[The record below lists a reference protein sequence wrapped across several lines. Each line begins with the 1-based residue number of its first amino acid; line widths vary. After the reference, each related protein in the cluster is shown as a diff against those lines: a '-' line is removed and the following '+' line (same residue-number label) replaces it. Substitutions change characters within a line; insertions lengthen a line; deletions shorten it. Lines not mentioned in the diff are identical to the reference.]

1 MSYDNTG
8 TFTILN
14 EIGDGYACNNQL
26 PPLIGADLDDIAT
39 GLTGLRTGAGSI
51 GAVQLLTGSP
61 VAVTHLNIVFGTLI
75 NTYKKF
81 SIVFTNLQDSSDG
94 DLVFQASTD
103 GGSTFDSTANAYTYF
118 YQDIRNDGVQAH
130 SFNNT
135 TATSAIIGWGSSNA
149 NYASG
154 LTLDCYNLG
163 GTTNFKQ
170 FSSTGTLG
178 SGTSLY
184 SFQGG
189 ATYQGAVLP
198 VNALQF
204 SSDGAG
210 NLTFTVT
217 VYGWR

>member
-1 MSYDNTG
+1 MPFTNN
-8 TFTILN
+8 TFTVLN
-14 EIGDGYACNNQL
+14 EIGNGYACNNQL

-39 GLTGLRTGAGSI
+39 GLTTVATTLAQNPTQVI
-51 GAVQLLTGSP
+51 P
-61 VAVTHLNIVFGTLI
+61 VTTITAAASFNIVFGTLI
-75 NTYKKF
+75 NTYRKF

-94 DLVFQASTD
+94 DLVLQASTD
-103 GGSTFDSTANAYTYF
+103 GGSSFDSTANAYTYF
-118 YQDIRNDGVQAH
+118 YQDIRNDGLQAH
-130 SFNNT
+130 AFNNT

-154 LTLDCYNLG
+154 LTLDCYLLG

-178 SGTSLY
+178 SGTLLY

-210 NLTFTVT
+210 NLTCKYS
-217 VYGWR
+217 VYGWV